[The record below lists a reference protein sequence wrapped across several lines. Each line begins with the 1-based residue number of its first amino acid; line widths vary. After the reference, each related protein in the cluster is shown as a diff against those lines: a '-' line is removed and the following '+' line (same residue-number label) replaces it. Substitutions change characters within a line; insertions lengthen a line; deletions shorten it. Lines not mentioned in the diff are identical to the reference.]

1 MPIRGRYPPS
11 VGRTGFGQAGRV
23 AVTVM
28 PGQRIDPGRQ
38 IDSATTCYA
47 TLTDYRK
54 IPGELQSWG
63 GGLLNAT

>member
-1 MPIRGRYPPS
+1 
-11 VGRTGFGQAGRV
+11 
-23 AVTVM
+23 M

-54 IPGELQSWG
+54 IPGELESWK